1 MKLINT
7 IDAEGHVLCHDIT
20 KIVKGVVKDAVFRKG
35 HVVTKEDIPVLLSV
49 GKDHLY
55 VWEKNE
61 TKYHED
67 EAAQILCDVCTNE
80 NMISSPVK
88 EGKIELRATCDGVFM
103 IDVDRLD
110 AINEID
116 EIMIA
121 TRPNLSPV
129 KSGDKLLGT
138 RVIPLV
144 IDKEKL
150 EQVRQVAGDEPLAR
164 IMPYKTWKAGIVT
177 TGNEVFHGRIQD
189 TFTPVIIEKLKAY
202 GIEVCGHIICDD
214 QKEKITNAILELKEQ
229 GATMIICTGGM
240 SVDPDDMTPG
250 AIRDTGAR
258 VVTYGAPVLPGA
270 MFLLSYFE
278 DGTPLM
284 GLPGCVMYA
293 KATVF
298 DLVLPRIVAGI
309 EITKKDLSHMG
320 NGGLCLG
327 CDVCHYP
334 NCGFGN
340 CIS

>member
-1 MKLINT
+1 M
-7 IDAEGHVLCHDIT
+7 
-20 KIVKGVVKDAVFRKG
+20 
-35 HVVTKEDIPVLLSV
+35 LSV

-55 VWEKNE
+55 VWEKDE

-67 EAAQILCDVCTNE
+67 EAAQILCDVCINE
-80 NMISSPVK
+80 NMTSSPVK

-202 GIEVCGHIICDD
+202 GIEVCGHIIC
-214 QKEKITNAILELKEQ
+214 
-229 GATMIICTGGM
+229 
-240 SVDPDDMTPG
+240 
-250 AIRDTGAR
+250 
-258 VVTYGAPVLPGA
+258 
-270 MFLLSYFE
+270 
-278 DGTPLM
+278 GT
-284 GLPGCVMYA
+284 
-293 KATVF
+293 
-298 DLVLPRIVAGI
+298 
-309 EITKKDLSHMG
+309 
-320 NGGLCLG
+320 
-327 CDVCHYP
+327 
-334 NCGFGN
+334 
-340 CIS
+340 ISS